1 MFKKLGLYIKK
12 VLSLPCQAIKLTKK
26 TSIMSRLNSEL
37 TLLQDALNKANA
49 KQDFTVKLPL
59 ASDGKFIVSH
69 KSLYIGENP
78 SICFDLIIK
87 IRKAIDSDNYDSI
100 GGWFDKKTG
109 LYHVDANVHYL
120 YHETANVAARIM
132 NQVSYYDSSSGEV
145 VYV

>member
-12 VLSLPCQAIKLTKK
+12 VLYLQCQAIKLTKK
-26 TSIMSRLNSEL
+26 PYIMSRLNSEL

-49 KQDFTVKLPL
+49 KQDFTVKLPS
-59 ASDGKFIVSH
+59 AFNGKFIVSH
-69 KSLYIGENP
+69 ESLYIGENP

-87 IRKAIDSDNYDSI
+87 IGKAIDDKYDSI

-109 LYHVDANVHYL
+109 LYHVDANLHYL